1 MKIFANSEAGNSA
14 DFSQEL
20 TDYVAGYRVPN
31 VEDALEFIAPSVA
44 VPSKR
49 FEYAKFGDGA
59 MVVDVDDGRAP
70 FGTFKTVQ
78 SSGEIISAK
87 LVSRGFT
94 MVIDEDEFSANYRN
108 QAVES
113 LKRRLLRNELY
124 RAASMLAKVAGSA
137 TSKKWLASGEGKST
151 PDGDLQNLVAS
162 VADAAGVHA
171 NRILFG
177 ETAWAYRY
185 ASMVA
190 STAVGEGASAR
201 LTPEQLAQMLGIDEI
216 KISKERYLT
225 QTADGKKYQN
235 ILGANQVFA
244 FNGIKGA
251 TIEDISTFKRFYLGE
266 GFKVFVEQ
274 KAGCEHITVSHKSL
288 IAQTGVGSVK
298 ALTISNS

>member
-20 TDYVAGYRVPN
+20 TDYAAGYKVPN

-44 VPSKR
+44 VQSKR

-59 MVVDVDDGRAP
+59 MYVDVDDERAP

-78 SSGEIISAK
+78 DSGEIVSAK
-87 LVSRGFT
+87 LVSRGYT
-94 MVIDEDEFSANYRN
+94 VVIDEDEFSANYRN
-108 QAVES
+108 RAVET

-124 RAASMLAKVAGSA
+124 RAASLLTKVATSSA
-137 TSKKWLASGEGKST
+137 KKWIASGEGKST
-151 PDGDLQNLVAS
+151 PDGDLQNLIAS
-162 VADAAGVHA
+162 VADAGGVHA

-185 ASMVA
+185 ASMIA

-201 LTPEQLAQMLGIDEI
+201 LTPEQLAQMLAIDEI
-216 KISKERYLT
+216 KISKDRYLM
-225 QTADGKKYQN
+225 QDAEGKKYKN

-244 FNGIKGA
+244 FNGLKGA
-251 TIEDISTFKRFYLGE
+251 SIDDISTFKRFYLGE

-274 KAGCEHITVSHKSL
+274 KAGCEHITVSHKTL
-288 IAQTGVGSVK
+288 LAQTGVGGAK

>member
-20 TDYVAGYRVPN
+20 TDYAAGYKVPN

-44 VPSKR
+44 VQSKR

-59 MVVDVDDGRAP
+59 MVVDTDDARAT

-78 SSGEIISAK
+78 DSGDIVNAK
-87 LVSRGFT
+87 LVSRGYT
-94 MVIDEDEFSANYRN
+94 LVLDEDEFSANYRER
-108 QAVES
+108 AVEN

-124 RAASMLAKVAGSA
+124 RAAALLAKVA
-137 TSKKWLASGEGKST
+137 TSTAKKWLATGEGKTT

-162 VADAAGVHA
+162 VADAGGVHA

-177 ETAWAYRY
+177 ESAWAYRY
-185 ASMVA
+185 AAMIA

-201 LTPEQLAQMLGIDEI
+201 LTPEQLAGLLGIDEI
-216 KISKERYLT
+216 KISKDRYVT
-225 QTADGKKYQN
+225 QEADGKKFKN

-244 FNGIKGA
+244 FNGMKGA
-251 TIEDISTFKRFYLGE
+251 SIDDISTFKRFYLGE

-274 KAGCEHITVSHKSL
+274 KAGCEHITVSHKTL
-288 IAQTGVGSVK
+288 LAQTGAGAVK
-298 ALTISNS
+298 ALTVSNS

>member
-20 TDYVAGYRVPN
+20 SDYAAGYRVPN
-31 VEDALEFIAPSVA
+31 VEEALEFIAPSVA

-59 MVVDVDDGRAP
+59 MVVDTDDARAT

-78 SSGEIISAK
+78 DSGDIVNAK
-87 LVSRGFT
+87 LVSRGYT
-94 MVIDEDEFSANYRN
+94 LVLDEDEFSANYRER
-108 QAVES
+108 AVEN

-124 RAASMLAKVAGSA
+124 RAAALLAKVA
-137 TSKKWLASGEGKST
+137 TSTAKKWLATGEGKST

-162 VADAAGVHA
+162 VADASGVHA

-177 ETAWAYRY
+177 ESAWAYRY
-185 ASMVA
+185 AAMIA

-201 LTPEQLAQMLGIDEI
+201 LTPEQLAQLLAIDEI
-216 KISKERYLT
+216 KVSKDRYVT
-225 QTADGKKYQN
+225 QEADGKKFKN

-244 FNGIKGA
+244 FNGMKGA
-251 TIEDISTFKRFYLGE
+251 SIDDISTFKRFYLGE

-274 KAGCEHITVSHKSL
+274 KAGCEHITVSHKTL
-288 IAQTGVGSVK
+288 LAQTGAGAVK
-298 ALTISNS
+298 ALTVSNS

>member
-1 MKIFANSEAGNSA
+1 MKIFANSEARNSA

-20 TDYVAGYRVPN
+20 SDYAAGYRVPN
-31 VEDALEFIAPSVA
+31 VEEVLEFIAPSVA

-59 MVVDVDDGRAP
+59 MVVDTDDARAT

-78 SSGEIISAK
+78 DSGDIVNAK
-87 LVSRGFT
+87 LVSRGYT
-94 MVIDEDEFSANYRN
+94 LVLDEDEFSANYRER
-108 QAVES
+108 AVEN

-124 RAASMLAKVAGSA
+124 RAAALLAKVA
-137 TSKKWLASGEGKST
+137 TSTAKKWLATGEGKTT

-162 VADAAGVHA
+162 VADAGGVHA

-177 ETAWAYRY
+177 ESAWAYRY
-185 ASMVA
+185 AAMIA

-201 LTPEQLAQMLGIDEI
+201 LTPEQLAQLLAIDEI
-216 KISKERYLT
+216 KVSKDRYVT
-225 QTADGKKYQN
+225 QEADGKKFKN

-244 FNGIKGA
+244 FNGMKGA
-251 TIEDISTFKRFYLGE
+251 SIDDISTFKRFYLGE

-274 KAGCEHITVSHKSL
+274 KAGCEHITVSHKTL
-288 IAQTGVGSVK
+288 LAQTGAGAVK
-298 ALTISNS
+298 ALTVSNS

>member
-1 MKIFANSEAGNSA
+1 MKIFANSEAGNA
-14 DFSQEL
+14 GDFSQEL
-20 TDYVAGYRVPN
+20 SDYAAGYRVPN

-59 MVVDVDDGRAP
+59 MAVDTDDARAV

-78 SSGEIISAK
+78 DSGDIVNAK
-87 LVSRGFT
+87 LVSRGYT
-94 MVIDEDEFSANYRN
+94 LVLDEDEFSANYRER
-108 QAVES
+108 AVES

-124 RAASMLAKVAGSA
+124 RAASLLAKVA
-137 TSKKWLASGEGKST
+137 TSTAKKWLATGEGKST

-162 VADAAGVHA
+162 VADASGVHA

-177 ETAWAYRY
+177 ESAWAYRY
-185 ASMVA
+185 AAMIA

-201 LTPEQLAQMLGIDEI
+201 LTPEQLAQLLGIDEI
-216 KISKERYLT
+216 KVSKDRYVT
-225 QTADGKKYQN
+225 QEADGKKFKN

-244 FNGIKGA
+244 FNGMKGA
-251 TIEDISTFKRFYLGE
+251 SIDDISTFKRFYLGE

-274 KAGCEHITVSHKSL
+274 KAGCEHITVSHKTL
-288 IAQTGVGSVK
+288 LAQTGAGAVK
-298 ALTISNS
+298 ALTVSNS

>member
-20 TDYVAGYRVPN
+20 SDYAAGYRVPN
-31 VEDALEFIAPSVA
+31 VEEVLEFIAPSVA

-59 MVVDVDDGRAP
+59 MVVDTDDARAT

-78 SSGEIISAK
+78 DSGDIVNAK
-87 LVSRGFT
+87 LVSRGYT
-94 MVIDEDEFSANYRN
+94 LVLDEDEFSANYRER
-108 QAVES
+108 AVEN

-124 RAASMLAKVAGSA
+124 RAAALLAKVA
-137 TSKKWLASGEGKST
+137 TSTAKKWLATGEGKST
-151 PDGDLQNLVAS
+151 PYGDLQNLVAS

-177 ETAWAYRY
+177 ESAWAYRY
-185 ASMVA
+185 AAMIA

-201 LTPEQLAQMLGIDEI
+201 LTPEQLAQLLAIDEI
-216 KISKERYLT
+216 KISKDRYVT
-225 QTADGKKYQN
+225 QEADGKKYKN

-244 FNGIKGA
+244 FNGMKGA
-251 TIEDISTFKRFYLGE
+251 SIDDISTFKRFYLGE

-274 KAGCEHITVSHKSL
+274 KAGCEHITVSHKTL
-288 IAQTGVGSVK
+288 LAQTGAGAVK
-298 ALTISNS
+298 ALTVSNS